1 VNREDN
7 VLAFSK
13 EDLEEYD
20 STGGTG
26 GVSHTEEADFSEQTR
41 QGHDAVRGGWD
52 VPHVEEAD
60 ISLDSLERW
69 IDKMGEP

>member
-1 VNREDN
+1 M
-7 VLAFSK
+7 
-13 EDLEEYD
+13 
-20 STGGTG
+20 
-26 GVSHTEEADFSEQTR
+26 EEADISERTR

-52 VPHVEEAD
+52 VPHMEEAD